1 MTPPLPWLAL
11 LIFHFLLVVLTLLG
25 VQSMAD
31 RLEAR
36 QPQLMLSKRWQREY
50 FACLVGAV
58 VLPELLLLIFGLAV
72 LFEVWRA
79 RR

>member
-36 QPQLMLSKRWQREY
+36 QPKLMLSKRWRREH
-50 FACLVGAV
+50 FACLVAAV
-58 VLPELLLLIFGLAV
+58 IAPELLLLIFGLAV
-72 LFEVWRA
+72 LVEVWRA